1 MFLKLTKT
9 KKEEKEDFDILLNLD
24 CYIIESASKR
34 INEKNAKTV
43 VFYKDNYDEITKN
56 IVCVE
61 NPEDIVFILNK
72 DYYNGNKFLN
82 FTEIKTENTEQDT
95 YLNLR
100 MYNIKH
106 IQDSVDLKNAKSK
119 IIYQDKNDS
128 LTYVRYCK
136 EKPQTIAEK
145 IEEIKNG

>member
-1 MFLKLTKT
+1 MFLKLTET

-24 CYIIESASKR
+24 CYIIKLVAKQRNKE
-34 INEKNAKTV
+34 NAKTV
-43 VFYKDNYDEITKN
+43 VIFTDCHDELTRN

-72 DYYNGNKFLN
+72 DYYGQNNFLN
-82 FTEIKTENTEQDT
+82 FTEIKTENIEQDT

-100 MYNIKH
+100 MYNVKH
-106 IQDSVDLKNAKSK
+106 IQDSVYLKNVKSK